1 MQKNSGRD
9 DSADAGGRSQQAL
22 TSGDGYL
29 QFTAQETNKL
39 RFCGLARNPAVPDYA
54 GIDFAIKLTDYGIA
68 EVREGNVYKWE
79 VAYAGGDVF
88 RISIEGGV
96 VKYYK
101 NGTAFYSSARALS
114 YPLIVEAAF
123 IPLSGTIANAVIAA
137 TTGTLAR
144 SEDLAQGKHL
154 LATRYVFLDPPQL
167 RLTAAERTNRPFRG
181 KACAA
186 NLAAVS
192 CTLPVNTDSYWL
204 ASRLHIITVEQAYL
218 GMWREATFSSPMLV

>member
-1 MQKNSGRD
+1 SATAGSGSGGGGGGGGGGGTPQNVVWTGMVNCTASGNSLQKNGGRD
-9 DSADAGGRSQQAL
+9 DSADAGARSQQAL
-22 TSGDGYL
+22 ASGDGYL

-79 VAYAGGDVF
+79 TPYTSGDVF

-101 NGTAFYSSARALS
+101 NGTAFYSSARAVS

-123 IPLSGTIANAVIAA
+123 IALSGTIANAVIAA

-144 SEDLAQGKHL
+144 SEA
-154 LATRYVFLDPPQL
+154 PQSTDTL
-167 RLTAAERTNRPFRG
+167 RLAVWSGAEVGFESFDKRLVMALQRRRSHAA
-181 KACAA
+181 
-186 NLAAVS
+186 S
-192 CTLPVNTDSYWL
+192 
-204 ASRLHIITVEQAYL
+204 
-218 GMWREATFSSPMLV
+218 